1 MIQTI
6 KVTIDEN
13 RKIQL
18 PEDVTVSSN
27 STILVVVINN
37 ENQQNELNKVVNDEV
52 LLSEKSLE
60 DWNNKEEDE
69 AWKHLQK
76 AT

>member
-27 STILVVVINN
+27 SIILVVVINN
-37 ENQQNELNKVVNDEV
+37 ENQDNELNKVVNDEV

-60 DWNNKEEDE
+60 D
-69 AWKHLQK
+69 
-76 AT
+76 